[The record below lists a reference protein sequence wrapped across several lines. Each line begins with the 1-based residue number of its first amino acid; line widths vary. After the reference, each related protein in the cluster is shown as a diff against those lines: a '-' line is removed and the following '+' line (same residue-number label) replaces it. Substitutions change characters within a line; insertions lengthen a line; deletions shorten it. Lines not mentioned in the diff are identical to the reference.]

1 MSEKFV
7 VTIPVKPYVK
17 RFVELNYGL
26 PADFSR
32 YPDIQKEVLR
42 CLKKPRTRFDLQFDR
57 QQLCTYTETMEI
69 VISQDYFYRYG
80 WEFSKTDTVTFG
92 KMFESTVKCKMH
104 NVVSIY
110 RGVGLS
116 IKESIQKFQEHYKM
130 EEEYWSYESIKKEY
144 YRRRPENE
152 IDFFVEI
159 IGKVDSLFMEILSR
173 KKDNI
178 TPKKAQHETAE
189 QTL

>member
-1 MSEKFV
+1 MSDKFV

-17 RFVELNYGL
+17 RFIELNYGL
-26 PADFSR
+26 PADFSKH
-32 YPDIQKEVLR
+32 PDIQKEVLR
-42 CLKKPRTRFDLQFDR
+42 CLKKPRTRFDVQFDR
-57 QQLCTYTETMEI
+57 QQLCTYTQTMEI

-92 KMFESTVKCKMH
+92 KIFESMVKCKMH

-110 RGVGLS
+110 RGVGLT
-116 IKESIQKFQEHYKM
+116 IKESIQKFQEHTKM
-130 EEEYWSYESIKKEY
+130 EEEYWPYESIKKEY

-159 IGKVDSLFMEILSR
+159 IGKIDTIFMEILSR

-178 TPKKAQHETAE
+178 TRQKTQHETAE
-189 QTL
+189 QTI